1 VIFSRRRH
9 HEKSA
14 FLELP
19 MERIQKLL
27 AHQGVASRRQVDLM
41 LQQGRISVDGK
52 IAKPGDQ
59 ISGKEKIALDGKLI
73 RIANLESRPKVLMYH
88 KPLGQVCTRADPEGR
103 PNVFQNLPNLAQ
115 GRWVSIGR
123 LDINTSG
130 LILFTDQG
138 ELANRLM
145 HPSFEIEREYAVRVH
160 GAVTGDMLQQL
171 SHGVELEDGLAKFD
185 AIIDSGGEGT
195 NHWYHVVLKEGKNR
209 EVRRLWESVGVEV
222 SRLVRVRYHNF
233 NLPKWL
239 KPGKYRL
246 FEDEVVKRL
255 YQKLE
260 LDYMHTAKSRGNAR
274 KKR

>member
-1 VIFSRRRH
+1 
-9 HEKSA
+9 
-14 FLELP
+14 

-41 LQQGRISVDGK
+41 LQQGRITVDGK
-52 IAKPGDQ
+52 CASPGDQ
-59 ISGKEKIALDGKLI
+59 ISGREKIALDGKLI
-73 RIANLESRPKVLMYH
+73 RIARIESRPRVLMYH
-88 KPLGQVCTRADPEGR
+88 KPVGQVCTRADPEGR
-103 PNVFQNLPNLAQ
+103 PDVFQNLPNLAQ

-130 LILFTDQG
+130 LILFTNQG

-160 GAVTGDMLQQL
+160 GAVNADMLQQL
-171 SHGVELEDGLAKFD
+171 SRGIELDDGVAKFD
-185 AIIDSGGEGT
+185 TITDSGGEGT

-222 SRLVRVRYHNF
+222 SRLVRVRYDNF
-233 NLPKWL
+233 HLPKWL
-239 KPGKYRL
+239 KPGKYRF

-255 YQKLE
+255 YQKLQ
-260 LDYMHTAKSRGNAR
+260 LDYMHTTKPRDTSRR
-274 KKR
+274 KR

>member
-1 VIFSRRRH
+1 
-9 HEKSA
+9 
-14 FLELP
+14 

-41 LQQGRISVDGK
+41 LQQGRITVDGK
-52 IAKPGDQ
+52 PAKPGDQ
-59 ISGKEKIALDGKLI
+59 ISGREKIALDGKLI
-73 RIANLESRPKVLMYH
+73 RIAKLESRPRLMMYH
-88 KPLGQVCTRADPEGR
+88 KPVGQVCTRADPEGR
-103 PNVFQNLPNLAQ
+103 PDVFQNLPNLTQ

-130 LILFTDQG
+130 LILFTNEG

-160 GAVTGDMLQQL
+160 GAVSADMLQQL
-171 SHGVELEDGLAKFD
+171 SQGVELDDGVAKFD
-185 AIIDSGGEGT
+185 AVIDSGGEGT

-222 SRLVRVRYHNF
+222 SRLVRVRYDNF

-239 KPGKYRL
+239 KPGKYRFL
-246 FEDEVVKRL
+246 EDEAVKRL
-255 YQKLE
+255 YQKLQ
-260 LDYMHTAKSRGNAR
+260 LDYMHTTKPHDTGRRKRHAR
-274 KKR
+274 

>member
-1 VIFSRRRH
+1 
-9 HEKSA
+9 
-14 FLELP
+14 

-41 LQQGRISVDGK
+41 LQQGRITVDGK
-52 IAKPGDQ
+52 PAKPGDQ
-59 ISGKEKIALDGKLI
+59 ISGREKIALDGKLI
-73 RIANLESRPKVLMYH
+73 RITNLESRPRVLMYH
-88 KPLGQVCTRADPEGR
+88 KPVGQICTRSDPEGR
-103 PNVFQNLPNLAQ
+103 PDVFQNLPSLTQ

-145 HPSFEIEREYAVRVH
+145 HPKYEIEREYAVRVH
-160 GAVTGDMLQQL
+160 GAVNADMLRQL
-171 SHGVELEDGLAKFD
+171 SQGVELDDGMAKFD
-185 AIIDSGGEGT
+185 QIVDGGGEGT

-222 SRLVRVRYHNF
+222 SRLVRVRYDSF

-239 KPGKYRL
+239 KPGKYRF
-246 FEDEVVKRL
+246 FEEEVVKRL
-255 YQKLE
+255 YNKLG
-260 LDYMHTAKSRGNAR
+260 LDDIYTARSGHSGRRNR
-274 KKR
+274 